1 MGMGL
6 CRARGSLAIRLGRWK
21 MHVNFG
27 GPLNNLQV
35 KNRCKTHDLAM
46 YVVSIWTATMNK
58 TESTQPAIFPKVLFI
73 VLTRCLQPASPAQ
86 LLEPSAST
94 QNISTD

>member
-1 MGMGL
+1 
-6 CRARGSLAIRLGRWK
+6 
-21 MHVNFG
+21 
-27 GPLNNLQV
+27 
-35 KNRCKTHDLAM
+35 M

-86 LLEPSAST
+86 LLEPSDST